1 MKGQVNRIMEYAF
14 NLSSPINGLKFC
26 SVNTKSNFK
35 VAILTASFAL
45 PLSSDAAANAIL
57 PGLLKRTCK
66 KYPTLTKLNRHL
78 ASLYGAM
85 VSGSVGK
92 DGENQVITLRVT
104 VLEDRFSLSEEKISS
119 AAADLLLDLIFEPN
133 LIDGAF
139 PEEDIE
145 REKRLMIE
153 QIESELNDKRYYAL
167 KRCTEIMC
175 ENEVYSRSRYGE
187 IEDIKSLDSSRL
199 IKAWKNMLSS
209 AVVYIGVTGSMN
221 ADIIKCRFEQK
232 FEDIDRSR
240 LAELHTEFIT
250 SAYETHRVRE
260 EMPVKQGK
268 LVLGMRAGM
277 TDADDNYAAIK
288 VMCDIFGGGVYS
300 KLFNNVRE
308 KMSLCYYCSAGFN
321 RGKGLI
327 MVQSGIENEN
337 EQKAI
342 DAILAQLEDIQKG
355 NFSDEE
361 FNASIKGLTSLT
373 LGVCDTPEGIDRWY
387 SGQMLDS
394 DIITPEEYAA
404 QLSQITREQVIA
416 AAQCVT
422 LDTVYMLAGTDT
434 QDDEED

>member
-1 MKGQVNRIMEYAF
+1 MEYNF
-14 NLSSPINGLKFC
+14 TRTNPVNGLDFL
-26 SVNTKSNFK
+26 SVNTRSNFK
-35 VAILTASFAL
+35 VAILTANFAL
-45 PLSSDAAANAIL
+45 PLGTDAAANALL

-66 KYPTLTKLNRHL
+66 KYPTITQMNSHL

-85 VSGSVGK
+85 VGGSVGK
-92 DGENQVITLRVT
+92 DGESQIISLHVT

-119 AAADLLLDLIFEPN
+119 EAADLLLDLIFEPN
-133 LIDGAF
+133 FVDGKFSDA
-139 PEEDIE
+139 DIE

-175 ENEVYSRSRYGE
+175 ENEAYSLSRYGTVEE
-187 IEDIKSLDSSRL
+187 IKALDSDKLTR
-199 IKAWKNMLSS
+199 AWKNMLSS

-221 ADIIKCRFEQK
+221 ADIIRSRFEQK

-240 LAELHTEFIT
+240 ITELHTEFIT

-277 TDADDNYAAIK
+277 TDIDDNYHAIK

-321 RGKGLI
+321 RSKGLI

-355 NFSDEE
+355 NFTDEE
-361 FNASIKGLTSLT
+361 FDASIKGLTNLAH
-373 LGVCDTPEGIDRWY
+373 GVCDTPEGIDRWY

-394 DIITPEEYAA
+394 EIITPEEYARLISA
-404 QLSQITREQVIA
+404 VTREQVIA

-422 LDTVYMLAGTDT
+422 LDTVYMLAGTGT
-434 QDDEED
+434 EDDEEGEMTE

>member
-1 MKGQVNRIMEYAF
+1 MEYKFTQA
-14 NLSSPINGLKFC
+14 SPVNGLNFL
-26 SVNTKSNFK
+26 SVDTQSNFK

-45 PLSSDAAANAIL
+45 PLGADAAANALL

-66 KYPTLTKLNRHL
+66 KYPTITQMNRHL

-85 VSGSVGK
+85 VSGGVSK
-92 DGENQVITLRVT
+92 DGENQILTLRVT
-104 VLEDRFSLSEEKISS
+104 VLEDRFSLSDEKISS

-133 LIDGAF
+133 FVDGKFCEA
-139 PEEDIE
+139 DVE

-175 ENEVYSRSRYGE
+175 ENEVYSLGRCGTVEE
-187 IEDIKSLDSSRL
+187 IRALDSDKLVR
-199 IKAWKNMLSS
+199 AWKNMLSS
-209 AVVYIGVTGSMN
+209 AIVYIGVTGSMN
-221 ADIIKCRFEQK
+221 ADIIRSRFEQK

-268 LVLGMRAGM
+268 LVLGLRAGM
-277 TDADDNYAAIK
+277 TDADDNYCAIK

-355 NFSDEE
+355 NFTDEE
-361 FNASIKGLTSLT
+361 FDASIKGLTNLAH
-373 LGVCDTPEGIDRWY
+373 GVCDTPEGIDRWY

-394 DIITPEEYAA
+394 DIITPEEYASLISA
-404 QLSQITREQVIA
+404 ITREQVIA
-416 AAQCVT
+416 AAQAVT
-422 LDTVYMLAGTDT
+422 LDTVYMLAGTGT
-434 QDDEED
+434 EDDEEGEVTE

>member
-1 MKGQVNRIMEYAF
+1 MEYAF
-14 NLSSPINGLKFC
+14 NMSQPISGLKFC
-26 SVNTKSNFK
+26 SVDTKSNFK

-45 PLSSDAAANAIL
+45 PLNSDTAANALL

-66 KYPTLTKLNRHL
+66 KYPTLTQMNRHL

-85 VSGSVGK
+85 VSGGVGK
-92 DGENQVITLRVT
+92 DGENQILTLRVT

-119 AAADLLLDLIFEPN
+119 SAADLLLDLIFEPN
-133 LIDGAF
+133 LVDGKFA
-139 PEEDIE
+139 EEDIE

-175 ENEVYSRSRYGE
+175 ENEVYSLSRWGE
-187 IEDIKSLDSSRL
+187 IEDIKSLDSARL

-209 AVVYIGVTGSMN
+209 AIVHIGVTGSMN
-221 ADIIKCRFEQK
+221 ADVIRCRFEQK

-240 LAELHTEFIT
+240 LADLHTEFIT
-250 SAYETHRVRE
+250 SAYETKRVRE

-277 TDADDNYAAIK
+277 TDVDDNYYAIK

-321 RGKGLI
+321 RSKGLI

-342 DAILAQLEDIQKG
+342 DAILAQLEDIKNG
-355 NFSDEE
+355 NFTDEE
-361 FNASIKGLTSLT
+361 FDASIKGLTNLAY
-373 LGVCDTPEGIDRWY
+373 GVCDTPEGIDRWY
-387 SGQMLDS
+387 GGQMLDS
-394 DIITPEEYAA
+394 DVITPEEYA
-404 QLSQITREQVIA
+404 SIISSITREQVIA

-422 LDTVYMLAGTDT
+422 LDTVYMLAGTGT
-434 QDDEED
+434 EEDEEGEVTE

>member
-1 MKGQVNRIMEYAF
+1 MEYNF
-14 NLSSPINGLKFC
+14 NLSQPINGLKFC
-26 SVNTKSNFK
+26 SVDTKSNFK

-45 PLSSDAAANAIL
+45 PLGSDTAANALL

-66 KYPTLTKLNRHL
+66 KYPTLTQMNRHL

-92 DGENQVITLRVT
+92 DGESQIITLRVT

-133 LIDGAF
+133 LIDGKFA
-139 PEEDIE
+139 EEDIE

-175 ENEVYSRSRYGE
+175 ENEVYSKSRCGE
-187 IEDIKSLDSSRL
+187 IEDIKSLDSARL

-221 ADIIKCRFEQK
+221 ADIIRCRFEQK

-250 SAYETHRVRE
+250 SAYEVNTVRE

-277 TDADDNYAAIK
+277 TDADDNYVAIK

-321 RGKGLI
+321 RSKGLI

-337 EQKAI
+337 EQKAT

-355 NFSDEE
+355 NFTDDEL
-361 FNASIKGLTSLT
+361 NASIKGLTSLA

-387 SGQMLDS
+387 GGQMLDS
-394 DIITPEEYAA
+394 DVITPEEYAK
-404 QLSQITREQVIA
+404 QISEITREQVIA

-422 LDTVYMLAGTDT
+422 LDTVYMLAGTGT
-434 QDDEED
+434 EDEEEGEVTE

>member
-1 MKGQVNRIMEYAF
+1 MEYAF
-14 NLSSPINGLKFC
+14 NLSSPVNGLKFC
-26 SVNTKSNFK
+26 SVDTKSNFK
-35 VAILTASFAL
+35 VAILTVSFAL
-45 PLSSDAAANAIL
+45 PLGKDAAANALL

-66 KYPTLTKLNRHL
+66 KYPTLTEMNKHL
-78 ASLYGAM
+78 AGMYGAM

-92 DGENQVITLRVT
+92 DGENQVMTLRVT

-133 LIDGAF
+133 LVDGKFCEA
-139 PEEDIE
+139 DVE

-153 QIESELNDKRYYAL
+153 QVESELNDKRYYAL

-175 ENEVYSRSRYGE
+175 KNEVYSLSRCGE
-187 IEDIKSLDSSRL
+187 IEDIKAIDSDKLVR
-199 IKAWKNMLSS
+199 AWKNMLSN

-221 ADIIKCRFEQK
+221 AEIIKSRFEQK
-232 FEDIDRSR
+232 FENIDRSR
-240 LAELHTEFIT
+240 IAELHTEYVT
-250 SAYETHRVRE
+250 TAYETNRVRE

-268 LVLGMRAGM
+268 LVLGLRAGM

-342 DAILAQLEDIQKG
+342 DAILAQLEDIKNG
-355 NFSDEE
+355 NFTDDE
-361 FNASIKGLTSLT
+361 FNASIKGLTSLA

-387 SGQMLDS
+387 GGQMLDT
-394 DIITPEEYAA
+394 DIITPEEYAK
-404 QLSQITREQVIA
+404 QISGITREQVIA
-416 AAQCVT
+416 AAQFVT
-422 LDTVYMLAGTDT
+422 LDTVYMLAGTGT
-434 QDDEED
+434 EEDEE

>member
-1 MKGQVNRIMEYAF
+1 MEYAF
-14 NLSSPINGLKFC
+14 NMSQPISGLKFC
-26 SVNTKSNFK
+26 SVDTKSNFK

-45 PLSSDAAANAIL
+45 PLNSDTAANALL

-66 KYPTLTKLNRHL
+66 KYPTLTQMNRHL

-85 VSGSVGK
+85 VSGGVGK
-92 DGENQVITLRVT
+92 DGENQILTLRVT

-133 LIDGAF
+133 LVDGKFA
-139 PEEDIE
+139 EEDIE

-175 ENEVYSRSRYGE
+175 ENEVYSLSRWGE
-187 IEDIKSLDSSRL
+187 IEDIKSLDSARL

-209 AVVYIGVTGSMN
+209 AIVHIGVTGSMN
-221 ADIIKCRFEQK
+221 ADVIRCRFEQK

-240 LAELHTEFIT
+240 LADLHTEFIT
-250 SAYETHRVRE
+250 SAYETKRVRE

-277 TDADDNYAAIK
+277 TDADDNYVAIK

-308 KMSLCYYCSAGFN
+308 KMSLCYYCSAGYN
-321 RGKGLI
+321 RSKGLI

-355 NFSDEE
+355 NFTDDELD
-361 FNASIKGLTSLT
+361 ASIKGLTSLA

-387 SGQMLDS
+387 GGQMLDS
-394 DIITPEEYAA
+394 DVITPEEYAEQIA
-404 QLSQITREQVIA
+404 AITREQVIA

-422 LDTVYMLAGTDT
+422 LDTVYMLAGTGT
-434 QDDEED
+434 EDDEEGEVNE